1 MRCNNPSSPI
11 PSTPI
16 HPINITPCTN
26 IQTQAAS
33 TAQPYAH
40 AEFAQSR
47 STSNKLWRPRGPRPT
62 DSKVQNT
69 PPKGRSA
76 TPRALSPGASA
87 HPSRAPN
94 TLPSPPPFQQFL
106 PPRSNK
112 PLQFP
117 CKSIK
122 NDFQLVMQK
131 SSGRGVWNT
140 VMGNCGERKEKHVP

>member
-40 AEFAQSR
+40 AEFFAQSR
-47 STSNKLWRPRGPRPT
+47 CTSNKLWRPKGPKT
-62 DSKVQNT
+62 DRFQKPKHT
-69 PPKGRSA
+69 AKGRSA

-87 HPSRAPN
+87 HPSGAPN

-106 PPRSNK
+106 PPRSNHFNSLAK
-112 PLQFP
+112 ASKTISSSSCRNHQEGGLEY
-117 CKSIK
+117 S
-122 NDFQLVMQK
+122 NGQL
-131 SSGRGVWNT
+131 R
-140 VMGNCGERKEKHVP
+140 R